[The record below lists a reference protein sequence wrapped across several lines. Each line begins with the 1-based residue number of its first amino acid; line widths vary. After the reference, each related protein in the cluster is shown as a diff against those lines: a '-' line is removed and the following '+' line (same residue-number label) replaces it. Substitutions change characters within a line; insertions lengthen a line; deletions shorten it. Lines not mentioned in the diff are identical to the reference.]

1 MFKMKRRSPYKRY
14 RIETINRSEVTKD
27 SEERWRLVSQE
38 GNTIFRIWIL
48 GIVTEKYEGENQYIG
63 LKVEDGSGV
72 VRVKSWDGKLESIN
86 KWDKVEILGQIQ
98 ISEQDENI
106 DVFIT
111 PDIVELIADD
121 NWNLYH
127 RLKIVQNQN
136 LNTNIQVRSA
146 KIEGIDLGVASL
158 EDLKTKLKIL
168 VKQLDEGS
176 GVTMEVISS
185 RLPKVDESQIYDA
198 INELLDSGEFF
209 EPQSNTFSNAFD

>member
-1 MFKMKRRSPYKRY
+1 MKRRSPYKRY

-48 GIVTEKYEGENQYIG
+48 GIVTEKYDGENQYTG

-98 ISEQDENI
+98 ISEQDESI

-127 RLKIVQNQN
+127 RLKIVQNKN
-136 LNTNIQVRSA
+136 LKTDIQVRSA
-146 KIEGIDLGVASL
+146 KVEGIDLGVASL
-158 EDLKTKLKIL
+158 EDLKTKIQIL

-176 GVTMEVISS
+176 GVTFEIITKK
-185 RLPKVDESQIYDA
+185 LPKIDESQIYEA

-209 EPQSNTFSNAFD
+209 EPQSDTYSNAFD

>member
-1 MFKMKRRSPYKRY
+1 MKRRSPYKRY

-48 GIVTEKYEGENQYIG
+48 GIVTEKYDGENQYIG

-98 ISEQDENI
+98 ISEQDESI

-136 LNTNIQVRSA
+136 LNTDIQVRSA
-146 KIEGIDLGVASL
+146 KVEGIDLGVASL
-158 EDLKTKLKIL
+158 EDLKTKIQIL

-176 GVTMEVISS
+176 GVTFEIITKK
-185 RLPKVDESQIYDA
+185 LPKIDESQIYEA
-198 INELLDSGEFF
+198 ITELLDSGEFF
-209 EPQSNTFSNAFD
+209 EPQSDTYSNAFD

>member
-1 MFKMKRRSPYKRY
+1 MKRRSPYKRY

-48 GIVTEKYEGENQYIG
+48 GIVTEKYDGENQYTG

-98 ISEQDENI
+98 ISEQDESI
-106 DVFIT
+106 DVFVT

-127 RLKIVQNQN
+127 RLKIVQNKN
-136 LNTNIQVRSA
+136 LKTDIQVRSA
-146 KIEGIDLGVASL
+146 KVEGIDLGVASL
-158 EDLKTKLKIL
+158 EDLKTKIQIL

-176 GVTMEVISS
+176 GVTFEIITKK
-185 RLPKVDESQIYDA
+185 LPKIDESQIYEA
-198 INELLDSGEFF
+198 ITELLDSGEFF
-209 EPQSNTFSNAFD
+209 EPQSDTYSNAFD

>member
-1 MFKMKRRSPYKRY
+1 MKRRSPYKRY

-27 SEERWRLVSQE
+27 SEERWRLVSQD
-38 GNTIFRIWIL
+38 GKSIFRIWIM
-48 GIVTEKYEGENQYIG
+48 GIVTEKYDGENQYIG

-98 ISEQDENI
+98 ISEQEENI

-111 PDIVELIADD
+111 PEIVELIVDD

-136 LNTNIQVRSA
+136 LKTDIHVRSA
-146 KIEGIDLGVASL
+146 KVEGIDLGVASL
-158 EDLKTKLKIL
+158 EDLKTKIQIL

-176 GVTMEVISS
+176 GVTFETIAKK
-185 RLPKVDESQIYDA
+185 LPKIDESQIYEA
-198 INELLDSGEFF
+198 ITELLDSGEFF
-209 EPQSNTFSNAFD
+209 EPQSDTYSNAFD

>member
-1 MFKMKRRSPYKRY
+1 MFEMKRRSPYKRY

-27 SEERWRLVSQE
+27 SEERWRLISQE
-38 GNTIFRIWIL
+38 GKTIFRIWIL
-48 GIVTEKYEGENQYIG
+48 GIVTEKYDGENQYIG

-98 ISEQDENI
+98 ISEQDESI

-111 PDIVELIADD
+111 PDIVESIADD

-136 LNTNIQVRSA
+136 LNTEIQVRSA
-146 KIEGIDLGVASL
+146 KVEGIDLGVASL
-158 EDLKTKLKIL
+158 EDLKTKIQIL

-176 GVTMEVISS
+176 GVTFEIITKK
-185 RLPKVDESQIYDA
+185 LPKIDESQIYEA
-198 INELLDSGEFF
+198 ITELLDSGEFF
-209 EPQSNTFSNAFD
+209 EPQSDTYSNAFD

>member
-1 MFKMKRRSPYKRY
+1 MKRRSPYKRY

-48 GIVTEKYEGENQYIG
+48 GIVTEKYDGENQYTG

-98 ISEQDENI
+98 ISEQDESI

-127 RLKIVQNQN
+127 RLKIVQNKN
-136 LNTNIQVRSA
+136 LKTDIQVRSA
-146 KIEGIDLGVASL
+146 KVEGIDLGVASL
-158 EDLKTKLKIL
+158 EDLKTKIQIL

-176 GVTMEVISS
+176 GVTFEIITKK
-185 RLPKVDESQIYDA
+185 LPKIDESQIYEA
-198 INELLDSGEFF
+198 ITELLDSGEFF
-209 EPQSNTFSNAFD
+209 EPQSDTYSNAFD

>member
-1 MFKMKRRSPYKRY
+1 MKRRSPYKRY

-48 GIVTEKYEGENQYIG
+48 GIVTEKYDGENQYIG

-98 ISEQDENI
+98 ISEQDESI

-146 KIEGIDLGVASL
+146 KVEGIDLGVASL
-158 EDLKTKLKIL
+158 ED
-168 VKQLDEGS
+168 
-176 GVTMEVISS
+176 
-185 RLPKVDESQIYDA
+185 
-198 INELLDSGEFF
+198 
-209 EPQSNTFSNAFD
+209 

>member
-1 MFKMKRRSPYKRY
+1 MFEMKRRSPYKRY

-27 SEERWRLVSQE
+27 SEERWRLISQE
-38 GNTIFRIWIL
+38 GKTIFRIWIL
-48 GIVTEKYEGENQYIG
+48 GIVTEKYDGENQYIG

-98 ISEQDENI
+98 ISEQDESI

-136 LNTNIQVRSA
+136 LNTDIQVRSA
-146 KIEGIDLGVASL
+146 KVEGIDLGVASL
-158 EDLKTKLKIL
+158 EDLKTKIQIL

-176 GVTMEVISS
+176 GVTFEIITKK
-185 RLPKVDESQIYDA
+185 LPKIDESQIYEA
-198 INELLDSGEFF
+198 ITELLDSGEFF
-209 EPQSNTFSNAFD
+209 EPQSDTYSNAFD

>member
-1 MFKMKRRSPYKRY
+1 MKRRSPYKRY

-48 GIVTEKYEGENQYIG
+48 GIVTEKYDDENQYTG

-98 ISEQDENI
+98 ISEQDESI

-127 RLKIVQNQN
+127 RLKIVQNKN
-136 LNTNIQVRSA
+136 LKTDIQVRSA
-146 KIEGIDLGVASL
+146 KVEGIDLGVASL
-158 EDLKTKLKIL
+158 EDLKTKIQIL

-176 GVTMEVISS
+176 GVTFEIITKK
-185 RLPKVDESQIYDA
+185 LPKIDESQIYEA
-198 INELLDSGEFF
+198 ITELLDSGEFF
-209 EPQSNTFSNAFD
+209 EPQSDTYSNAFD

>member
-1 MFKMKRRSPYKRY
+1 MKRRSPYKRY

-48 GIVTEKYEGENQYIG
+48 GIVTEKYDGENEYIG

-98 ISEQDENI
+98 ISEQDESI

-136 LNTNIQVRSA
+136 LNTDIQVRSA
-146 KIEGIDLGVASL
+146 RVEGIDLGVASL
-158 EDLKTKLKIL
+158 EDLKTKIQIL

-176 GVTMEVISS
+176 GVTFEIITKK
-185 RLPKVDESQIYDA
+185 LPKIDESQIYEA
-198 INELLDSGEFF
+198 ITELLDSGEFF
-209 EPQSNTFSNAFD
+209 EPQSDTYSNAFD

>member
-1 MFKMKRRSPYKRY
+1 MKRRSPYKRY

-27 SEERWRLVSQE
+27 SEERWRLVSQK

-48 GIVTEKYEGENQYIG
+48 GIVTEKYDGENQYTG

-98 ISEQDENI
+98 ISEQDESI

-111 PDIVELIADD
+111 PDIAELIADD

-127 RLKIVQNQN
+127 RLKIVQNKN
-136 LNTNIQVRSA
+136 LKTDIQVRSA
-146 KIEGIDLGVASL
+146 KVEGIDLGVASL
-158 EDLKTKLKIL
+158 EDLKTKIQIL

-176 GVTMEVISS
+176 GVTFEIITKK
-185 RLPKVDESQIYDA
+185 LPKIDESQIYEA
-198 INELLDSGEFF
+198 ITELLDSGEFF
-209 EPQSNTFSNAFD
+209 EPQSDTYSNAFD

>member
-1 MFKMKRRSPYKRY
+1 MKRRSPYKRY

-48 GIVTEKYEGENQYIG
+48 GIVTEKYDGENQYIG

-98 ISEQDENI
+98 ISEQDESI

-136 LNTNIQVRSA
+136 LNTDIQVRSA
-146 KIEGIDLGVASL
+146 RVEGIDLGVASL
-158 EDLKTKLKIL
+158 EDLKTKIQIL

-176 GVTMEVISS
+176 GVTFEIITKK
-185 RLPKVDESQIYDA
+185 LPKIDESQIYEA
-198 INELLDSGEFF
+198 ITELLDSGEFF
-209 EPQSNTFSNAFD
+209 EPQSDTYSNAFD

>member
-1 MFKMKRRSPYKRY
+1 MFEMKRRSPYKRY

-48 GIVTEKYEGENQYIG
+48 GIVTEKYDGENQYTG

-98 ISEQDENI
+98 ISEQDESI

-127 RLKIVQNQN
+127 RLKIVQNLN
-136 LNTNIQVRSA
+136 LKTDIQVRSA
-146 KIEGIDLGVASL
+146 KVEGVDLGVASL
-158 EDLKTKLKIL
+158 EDLKTKIQIL

-176 GVTMEVISS
+176 GVTFEIITKK
-185 RLPKVDESQIYDA
+185 LPKIDESQIYEA
-198 INELLDSGEFF
+198 ITELLDSGEFF
-209 EPQSNTFSNAFD
+209 EPQSDTYSNAFD

>member
-1 MFKMKRRSPYKRY
+1 MKRRAPYKRY

-48 GIVTEKYEGENQYIG
+48 GIVTEKYDGENQYIG

-98 ISEQDENI
+98 ISEQDESI

-136 LNTNIQVRSA
+136 LNTDIQVRSA
-146 KIEGIDLGVASL
+146 RVEGIDLGVASL
-158 EDLKTKLKIL
+158 EDLKTKIQIL

-176 GVTMEVISS
+176 GVTFEIITKK
-185 RLPKVDESQIYDA
+185 LPKIDESQIYEA
-198 INELLDSGEFF
+198 ITELLDSGEFF
-209 EPQSNTFSNAFD
+209 EPQSDTYSNAFD

>member
-1 MFKMKRRSPYKRY
+1 M
-14 RIETINRSEVTKD
+14 
-27 SEERWRLVSQE
+27 
-38 GNTIFRIWIL
+38 
-48 GIVTEKYEGENQYIG
+48 GIVTEKYDGENQYIG

-98 ISEQDENI
+98 ISEQEENI

-111 PDIVELIADD
+111 PEIVELIVDD

-136 LNTNIQVRSA
+136 LKTDIHVRSA
-146 KIEGIDLGVASL
+146 KVEGIDLGVASL
-158 EDLKTKLKIL
+158 EDLKTKIQIL

-176 GVTMEVISS
+176 GVTFETIAKK
-185 RLPKVDESQIYDA
+185 LPKIDESQIYEA
-198 INELLDSGEFF
+198 ITELLDSGEFF
-209 EPQSNTFSNAFD
+209 EPQSDTYSNAFD

>member
-1 MFKMKRRSPYKRY
+1 MKRRSPYKRY
-14 RIETINRSEVTKD
+14 RIEAINRSEVTKD

-48 GIVTEKYEGENQYIG
+48 GIVTEKYDGENQYIG

-98 ISEQDENI
+98 ISEQDESI

-127 RLKIVQNQN
+127 RLKIVQNKN
-136 LNTNIQVRSA
+136 LKTDIQVRSA
-146 KIEGIDLGVASL
+146 KVEGIDLGVASL
-158 EDLKTKLKIL
+158 EDLKTKIQIL

-176 GVTMEVISS
+176 GVTFEIITKK
-185 RLPKVDESQIYDA
+185 LPKIDESQIYEA
-198 INELLDSGEFF
+198 ITELLDSGEFF
-209 EPQSNTFSNAFD
+209 EPQSDTYSNAFD